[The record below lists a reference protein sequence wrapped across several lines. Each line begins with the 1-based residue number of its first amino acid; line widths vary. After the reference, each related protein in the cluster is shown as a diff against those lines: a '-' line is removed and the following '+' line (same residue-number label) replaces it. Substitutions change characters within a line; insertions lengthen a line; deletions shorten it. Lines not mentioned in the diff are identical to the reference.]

1 MGVSCETLG
10 SNGPHVKS
18 SIADTSHARVL
29 SQMVDLR
36 RGGVTDRDSVSGEG
50 HRRMPAVPKE
60 TPGRSGHPGGG
71 RLHALWSGALGI
83 VGTVVGL
90 APHVL
95 HHVGLLVGTALVAGA
110 VGTLIFGL
118 LGLAASVPM
127 LLRLKRRFGT
137 WWAPALGLAVFAAM
151 FSLSAFVIGP
161 AITGNDQAEQQQLPT
176 PTPHAEHH
184 S

>member
-1 MGVSCETLG
+1 VAL
-10 SNGPHVKS
+10 
-18 SIADTSHARVL
+18 ADRSHARFL

-36 RGGVTDRDSVSGEG
+36 RGGVTDIDSVSGEG

-60 TPGRSGHPGGG
+60 PPDRPGHPGVG
-71 RLHALWSGALGI
+71 RLHALWSGAVGI

-110 VGTLIFGL
+110 AGTLIFGL

-161 AITGNDQAEQQQLPT
+161 AISGNDQAEQQQQLPT
-176 PTPHAEHH
+176 PTPYAEHH

>member
-1 MGVSCETLG
+1 
-10 SNGPHVKS
+10 
-18 SIADTSHARVL
+18 
-29 SQMVDLR
+29 
-36 RGGVTDRDSVSGEG
+36 
-50 HRRMPAVPKE
+50 MPAVPKE
-60 TPGRSGHPGGG
+60 PPDRPGHPGVG
-71 RLHALWSGALGI
+71 RLHALWSGDFGI
-83 VGTVVGL
+83 VGTGVAL
-90 APHVL
+90 APHIL
-95 HHVGLLVGTALVAGA
+95 HHVSLLGGTALVAGA
-110 VGTLIFGL
+110 AGTLIFGL

-161 AITGNDQAEQQQLPT
+161 AISGNDQAEQQQQLPT

>member
-1 MGVSCETLG
+1 VAL
-10 SNGPHVKS
+10 
-18 SIADTSHARVL
+18 ADTSHVRAFSVGW
-29 SQMVDLR
+29 SICEGAAVADK
-36 RGGVTDRDSVSGEG
+36 DSVSGEG
-50 HRRMPAVPKE
+50 PGPAPAVPKE
-60 TPGRSGHPGGG
+60 PPDGQGHPGGG
-71 RLHALWSGALGI
+71 RLHALWSGVLGI

-137 WWAPALGLAVFAAM
+137 WWASALGLAVFAAM
-151 FSLSAFVIGP
+151 FSVSAFVIGP
-161 AITGNDQAEQQQLPT
+161 AISRNDQAEQQLPT

>member
-1 MGVSCETLG
+1 
-10 SNGPHVKS
+10 
-18 SIADTSHARVL
+18 
-29 SQMVDLR
+29 
-36 RGGVTDRDSVSGEG
+36 VTDRDFVSGDG
-50 HRRMPAVPKE
+50 PGKVPAVQEEPSGQ
-60 TPGRSGHPGGG
+60 PGQRGLG

-110 VGTLIFGL
+110 AGTLIFGL

-161 AITGNDQAEQQQLPT
+161 AISGNDQSEQQQLPT

>member
-1 MGVSCETLG
+1 
-10 SNGPHVKS
+10 
-18 SIADTSHARVL
+18 
-29 SQMVDLR
+29 
-36 RGGVTDRDSVSGEG
+36 VTDRNSVSGEG
-50 HRRMPAVPKE
+50 PGRTPAVPKE
-60 TPGRSGHPGGG
+60 PPDRSGHRGVG

-110 VGTLIFGL
+110 AGTLIFGL

-127 LLRLKRRFGT
+127 LLQLKRRFGT

-161 AITGNDQAEQQQLPT
+161 AISGNDQSEQQPPT

>member
-1 MGVSCETLG
+1 
-10 SNGPHVKS
+10 
-18 SIADTSHARVL
+18 
-29 SQMVDLR
+29 
-36 RGGVTDRDSVSGEG
+36 VTDRDSVSGEG
-50 HRRMPAVPKE
+50 PGRVPAVPKE
-60 TPGRSGHPGGG
+60 LPDWPGDRGVG
-71 RLHALWSGALGI
+71 RLHALWSGAFGI
-83 VGTVVGL
+83 VGTVVGP

-110 VGTLIFGL
+110 AGTLILGL

-137 WWAPALGLAVFAAM
+137 LWAPALGLAVFAAM

-161 AITGNDQAEQQQLPT
+161 AISGNDQSEQQQLPT
-176 PTPHAEHH
+176 PTRHAEHH

>member
-1 MGVSCETLG
+1 MSGGLG
-10 SNGPHVKS
+10 GHIAYAFLRQT
-18 SIADTSHARVL
+18 SIYEGAA
-29 SQMVDLR
+29 
-36 RGGVTDRDSVSGEG
+36 VTDSESGSGEG
-50 HRRMPAVPKE
+50 HRSMPAVRKE
-60 TPGRSGHPGGG
+60 LPDPPGHRGVG

-110 VGTLIFGL
+110 AGTLVFGL

-161 AITGNDQAEQQQLPT
+161 AISGNGQPEQEQPT
-176 PTPHAEHH
+176 PSPHVEHH

>member
-1 MGVSCETLG
+1 
-10 SNGPHVKS
+10 
-18 SIADTSHARVL
+18 
-29 SQMVDLR
+29 
-36 RGGVTDRDSVSGEG
+36 VTDTDSVSGESPE
-50 HRRMPAVPKE
+50 RVPAVPKVSSDR
-60 TPGRSGHPGGG
+60 PGHRGVG
-71 RLHALWSGALGI
+71 RLHALWSGALGV

-95 HHVGLLVGTALVAGA
+95 HHLGLLVGTALVAGA
-110 VGTLIFGL
+110 AGTLIFGL

-137 WWAPALGLAVFAAM
+137 WWAPALGLVVFAAM
-151 FSLSAFVIGP
+151 FSVSAFVIGP
-161 AITGNDQAEQQQLPT
+161 AISGNDQSEQQQLPT

>member
-1 MGVSCETLG
+1 
-10 SNGPHVKS
+10 VKA
-18 SIADTSHARVL
+18 I
-29 SQMVDLR
+29 
-36 RGGVTDRDSVSGEG
+36 GGCQPS
-50 HRRMPAVPKE
+50 
-60 TPGRSGHPGGG
+60 GRSCLTRQVIGESDDCMHC
-71 RLHALWSGALGI
+71 GAAPWA

-110 VGTLIFGL
+110 AGTLIFGL

-151 FSLSAFVIGP
+151 FSVSAFVIGP
-161 AITGNDQAEQQQLPT
+161 AISGNDQSEQQQLPT